1 MEPQER
7 PPAPKRSGATGAAL
21 FPIMFAVFVGFLVIG
36 IAIPV
41 LPLHVHQGL
50 GQSTFVVGLVVGS
63 QFAAAII
70 SRVWAGRHSDTRGPK
85 RAVIVG
91 LSIAAAAGVVYLI
104 SLRFVRTPEISV
116 GILLFGRGL
125 LGIGESFIITGAQSW
140 GLSLLGLQNTSK
152 ALAWIGSA
160 MFGAFAAG
168 APIGIAIYRQ
178 FGFTGIAAVTSLL
191 PLATLLLVAPLRPVP
206 SMARIQTGLLK
217 VMKAV
222 VVPGAGAALSSVGF
236 GAIIAFSA
244 LLFVAHRWP

>member
-41 LPLHVHQGL
+41 LPLHVNQGL
-50 GQSTFVVGLVVGS
+50 GQSTFMVGLVVGS

-85 RAVIVG
+85 RAAIVG

-125 LGIGESFIITGAQSW
+125 LGVGESFIITGAQSW
-140 GLSLLGLQNTSK
+140 GLALLGVQNTSRV
-152 ALAWIGSA
+152 LAWVGSA

-168 APIGIAIYRQ
+168 APIGTTLYSRY
-178 FGFTGIAAVTSLL
+178 GFSGVALATAVL
-191 PLATLLLVAPLRPVP
+191 PLATALIVAPLRSV
-206 SMARIQTGLLK
+206 AI
-217 VMKAV
+217 
-222 VVPGAGAALSSVGF
+222 SSP
-236 GAIIAFSA
+236 
-244 LLFVAHRWP
+244 L